1 MRINPCSQLT
11 SLKPIYSLFS
21 SLPQYPQPPILQIPQ
36 TTIALFRD
44 HRRQMQN
51 MDVFRE
57 HQKQM
62 EEANRMRREMLSA
75 ALEAKRRAT
84 NAEQQKLQV
93 VQRELQS
100 LDQQLNVDVSIL
112 RDKIEDASREYL
124 EAQ

>member
-1 MRINPCSQLT
+1 MLT
-11 SLKPIYSLFS
+11 SS
-21 SLPQYPQPPILQIPQ
+21 SPPPPL
-36 TTIALFRD
+36 LVNS
-44 HRRQMQN
+44 RRQMQN

-62 EEANRMRREMLSA
+62 EEANRMRRQMLSA

-112 RDKIEDASREYL
+112 RDRIEDASREYL

>member
-1 MRINPCSQLT
+1 MIWAPRHHFHYHP
-11 SLKPIYSLFS
+11 FH
-21 SLPQYPQPPILQIPQ
+21 QPFLLNCP
-36 TTIALFRD
+36 TC
-44 HRRQMQN
+44 RRQMQN

-112 RDKIEDASREYL
+112 RDRIEDASREYL